1 MHDIVRWMPPTL
13 WVATGM
19 RKTGIDV
26 VGDVS
31 AWGAHFCLFYE
42 TKADLLDTLV
52 SYCKSGLERDEY
64 CLWIVAEPLTIDDAR
79 AALKNAVPDLDR
91 YFADSR
97 LEIVP
102 ARDWFLPGGEF
113 DGKQLTAVGTRN

>member
-1 MHDIVRWMPPTL
+1 MASEPRMASV
-13 WVATGM
+13 
-19 RKTGIDV
+19 DV
-26 VGDVS
+26 VGDVA

-42 TKADLLDTLV
+42 TKQDLLDTLI
-52 SYCKSGLERDEY
+52 SYCKSGLEKEEY
-64 CLWIVAEPLTIDDAR
+64 CLWIVAEPLTIDEAR
-79 AALKNAVPDLDR
+79 AALKNAVPDFDR

-113 DGKQLTAVGTRN
+113 DGKSLTEGVVRGPHFCR